1 MAALLLQLLQ
11 AHGVATGGL
20 VVRSALPL
28 VGDSAVVVVAKLQDM
43 VEAASGGLLLQDA
56 GVLPSYHPLGC
67 CCCRTQARSPPTR
80 PP

>member
-20 VVRSALPL
+20 IVRSALPL

-43 VEAASGGLLLQDA
+43 VEAASGGLLLLQDA
-56 GVLPSYHPLGC
+56 GALAVDAAALVP
-67 CCCRTQARSPPTR
+67 
-80 PP
+80 